1 MKKLALILTMAF
13 GLGFY
18 SVQAQDNNMNKDA
31 QDQTYTKSTIDKSD
45 YNGDG
50 VISSDERSVDRADKS
65 KAGKKIDKAGD
76 KSGNVVKRGWG
87 KVKHNKLTKNVF
99 NQPKDE

>member
-18 SVQAQDNNMNKDA
+18 SVQAQDNNMHNDA
-31 QDQTYTKSTIDKSD
+31 QDQTYTKSTIDDND

-50 VISSDERSVDRADKS
+50 VISPDERGADRADKS
-65 KAGKKIDKAGD
+65 KAGDKIDKAGD
-76 KSGNVVKRGWG
+76 KSGSGIKKGWG
-87 KVKHNKLTKNVF
+87 KVKHNKVTKNVF
-99 NQPKDE
+99 NQPDDE